1 MSNYLTTVVQYLK
14 EVSNNQQNFLIKALN
29 AGKICSSEDSTCN
42 FAYENE
48 LLKVRLE
55 ESEYYSQKK
64 KQKNLM
70 KILNAKMISAS
81 CNFKASNM
89 EGPTKTDSPCQT
101 LTSSNPPLSNPNGNV
116 VDNTNDLEH
125 LKKTK

>member
-14 EVSNNQQNFLIKALN
+14 EVSNNQQNVLIKALN

-48 LLKVRLE
+48 LLNVRLE

-64 KQKNLM
+64 KQK
-70 KILNAKMISAS
+70 
-81 CNFKASNM
+81 
-89 EGPTKTDSPCQT
+89 T
-101 LTSSNPPLSNPNGNV
+101 
-116 VDNTNDLEH
+116 
-125 LKKTK
+125 

>member
-29 AGKICSSEDSTCN
+29 ARKICCSEDSTCN

-48 LLKVRLE
+48 LLNVRLE

-64 KQKNLM
+64 KQK
-70 KILNAKMISAS
+70 
-81 CNFKASNM
+81 
-89 EGPTKTDSPCQT
+89 T
-101 LTSSNPPLSNPNGNV
+101 
-116 VDNTNDLEH
+116 
-125 LKKTK
+125 

>member
-1 MSNYLTTVVQYLK
+1 MDARKIYCSK
-14 EVSNNQQNFLIKALN
+14 E
-29 AGKICSSEDSTCN
+29 STCN
-42 FAYENE
+42 FAYESE
-48 LLKVRLE
+48 LLKVRVE
-55 ESEYYSQKK
+55 ESKK
-64 KQKNLM
+64 RILFLEKEAKDLM

-116 VDNTNDLEH
+116 VDNTKDLEH
-125 LKKTK
+125 LKKN

>member
-1 MSNYLTTVVQYLK
+1 MD
-14 EVSNNQQNFLIKALN
+14 AR
-29 AGKICSSEDSTCN
+29 KIYCSKDSD
-42 FAYENE
+42 FAYF
-48 LLKVRLE
+48 RPE
-55 ESEYYSQKK
+55 ESEKPILFLEK
-64 KQKNLM
+64 EAKDLM

-116 VDNTNDLEH
+116 VDNTKDLEH
-125 LKKTK
+125 LKKN